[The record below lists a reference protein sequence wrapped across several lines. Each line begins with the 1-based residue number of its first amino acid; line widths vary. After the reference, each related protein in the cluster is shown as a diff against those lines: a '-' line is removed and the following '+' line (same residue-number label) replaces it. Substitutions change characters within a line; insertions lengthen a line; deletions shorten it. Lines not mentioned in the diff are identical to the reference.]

1 MMQIIRKSKA
11 VMMAVM
17 IVVLGVLTACS
28 TNGKD
33 TTMEISFR
41 STDFKDNH
49 KEKTL
54 SINENIDRLVLDGTI
69 QVDCGTVMLSVV
81 NDETKETVWSQDYF
95 HDTDFVI
102 TLIHL
107 KKGSH
112 YTVVM
117 DTKQTKAVQL
127 ILSSE
132 KKVIEDIE
140 KPEVQSL

>member
-1 MMQIIRKSKA
+1 MMQNSKKSKV

-33 TTMEISFR
+33 TRIEMSFR
-41 STDFKDNH
+41 SSDAKDSH

-54 SINENIDRLVLDGTI
+54 SFDENIDRLVLDGTI
-69 QVDCGTVMLSVV
+69 KVDCGTVMLSVV
-81 NDETKETVWSQDYF
+81 DDETKETVWSQDFF
-95 HDTDFVI
+95 HDTDFVVA
-102 TLIHL
+102 LVHL
-107 KKGSH
+107 KAGSH
-112 YTVVM
+112 YTFVI

-127 ILSSE
+127 ILTSE